1 MWFMLDRALV
11 QSDGAEQALPA
22 LEALAQFTGELR
34 RRLAGDGVDGI
45 DGAAALYWRLRA
57 TLDDVPRERLGEMRA
72 ETVRLRQWLEA
83 ALRAI
88 DDLRRLKLTLP

>member
-1 MWFMLDRALV
+1 MWLLLDRERA
-11 QSDGAEQALPA
+11 QSDGAEQALHA

-34 RRLAGDGVDGI
+34 RRLAGDGVNGI
-45 DGAAALYWRLRA
+45 DGAVALYWRLRA

-72 ETVRLRQWLEA
+72 EIVRLRQWLEA

-88 DDLRRLKLTLP
+88 DDLRRLKQTSP

>member
-1 MWFMLDRALV
+1 MWLLLDRERA
-11 QSDGAEQALPA
+11 QSDGAEQALHA

-34 RRLAGDGVDGI
+34 RRLAGDGVNGI
-45 DGAAALYWRLRA
+45 DGAVALYWRLRA

-72 ETVRLRQWLEA
+72 EIVRLRQWLEA

-88 DDLRRLKLTLP
+88 DDLRRLKQTPP

>member
-1 MWFMLDRALV
+1 MWLLLDRERA
-11 QSDGAEQALPA
+11 QSDGALQALPA

-34 RRLAGDGVDGI
+34 LRLAGDGVDGI
-45 DGAAALYWRLRA
+45 DGAVALYWRLRGA
-57 TLDDVPRERLGEMRA
+57 LDDVPRERLGEMRA